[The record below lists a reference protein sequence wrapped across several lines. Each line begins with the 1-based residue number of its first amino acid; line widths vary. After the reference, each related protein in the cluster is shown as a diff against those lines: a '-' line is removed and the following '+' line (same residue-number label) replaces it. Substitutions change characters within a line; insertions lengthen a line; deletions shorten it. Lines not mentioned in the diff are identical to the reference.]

1 MAGIYRINLPNPTMF
16 LGINIIKSIINGTRL
31 CNRTVRSTRVVSEVL
46 QRLASCG
53 AQNCS
58 VSRGAHRHCVCVMQV
73 RLADTMVKDGLT
85 ADGLVVG
92 LKNDRF
98 ELNYDVAGHAPS
110 LKLNTHVNLNEKRVD
125 LVYRNALKA
134 NASSLEAIISVDD
147 NNTASLTYDL
157 SNFDKPNHRSC
168 AVKWTYSSGDFEIA
182 PAYNL
187 GTESLSVSGTYQ
199 VDDDNKLKVGYDMN
213 TSHGTLEWTNT
224 SGSGGGGDLKVTA
237 KANLADSD
245 SAKQMPTMLIE
256 KTWTIDG

>member
-1 MAGIYRINLPNPTMF
+1 MKFDVKPVLTVGGTSAQDVSAACNLRFNHNDNEIN
-16 LGINIIKSIINGTRL
+16 
-31 CNRTVRSTRVVSEVL
+31 
-46 QRLASCG
+46 
-53 AQNCS
+53 
-58 VSRGAHRHCVCVMQV
+58 V

-134 NASSLEAIISVDD
+134 NASSLEAIIAVDD

-168 AVKWTYSSGDFEIA
+168 AVKWTYTSGDFEIA

-187 GTESLSVSGTYQ
+187 GTGACP
-199 VDDDNKLKVGYDMN
+199 
-213 TSHGTLEWTNT
+213 HGTLEWTNT